1 MRSGYSPLQ
10 KSLHWLTV
18 LLVVA
23 QWWTSAAIYRT
34 HAHDPF
40 GVGPDP
46 IDLIEHKLHIY
57 GGLLILGLTILRLAV
72 RWRTGVPALPAGLS
86 LASGRLAHW
95 GHAGLYLVLFGLT
108 ATGVVTSYFWF
119 GMGKVHE
126 LLVKGLYGLVFLH
139 VAATIWHEFVDRIA
153 ILHRMAPRAFTRS
166 DPVK

>member
-57 GGLLILGLTILRLAV
+57 GGLLILGLTILR
-72 RWRTGVPALPAGLS
+72 TEKG
-86 LASGRLAHW
+86 
-95 GHAGLYLVLFGLT
+95 
-108 ATGVVTSYFWF
+108 
-119 GMGKVHE
+119 GKDDKE
-126 LLVKGLYGLVFLH
+126 GLVEFSAKFRAEGKEHEHLETAIFGREEGKWVYVGQ
-139 VAATIWHEFVDRIA
+139 VAPKGQTVRRVERPSAST
-153 ILHRMAPRAFTRS
+153 
-166 DPVK
+166 